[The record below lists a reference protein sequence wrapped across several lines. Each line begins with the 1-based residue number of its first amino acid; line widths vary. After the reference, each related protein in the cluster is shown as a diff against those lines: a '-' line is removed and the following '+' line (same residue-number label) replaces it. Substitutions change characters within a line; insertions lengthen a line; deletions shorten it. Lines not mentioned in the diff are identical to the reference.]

1 MTTSSPPCYFSS
13 ARPNP
18 SLSPMAVASSS
29 ASRSSGVRQLEEE
42 RRHSPIPYHVGPL
55 QYDPPVF
62 CHCGQKAV
70 LWISWSDDNPGRR
83 YMKCH
88 RAREGDCD
96 LYEWYEGPVD
106 PFVSTLLVDLY
117 NAVWALKR
125 QKATLREALAEAT
138 WKVHNKER
146 EMEELKL
153 ELDAAEAEKEEMR
166 VMVKKLQFHRKIR
179 NFLCVILVVCVVFRL
194 LN

>member
-1 MTTSSPPCYFSS
+1 
-13 ARPNP
+13 
-18 SLSPMAVASSS
+18 MAASSSS
-29 ASRSSGVRQLEEE
+29 ASRSSGVRLLEEE
-42 RRHSPIPYHVGPL
+42 RRHSPIPYRVGLL

-62 CHCGQKAV
+62 CHCGQKAA

-83 YMKCH
+83 YMKCY
-88 RAREGDCD
+88 RAREGGCD

-106 PFVSTLLVDLY
+106 PFVSTLLVDLR
-117 NAVWALKR
+117 NVVWALKR
-125 QKATLREALAEAT
+125 QKVALREALAEAT
-138 WKVHNKER
+138 WKVQNKER

-153 ELDAAEAEKEEMR
+153 ELDAIEAEKEEKC
-166 VMVKKLQFHRKIR
+166 VMLKKLQLRRKIR